1 MSKYVYGIDLGTTYS
16 CIAYQDEDGR
26 PTVIKNMDTNAD
38 TTPSVV
44 QWGEDGTISLHA
56 KKVDTGEVVDAV
68 FKSENVMS
76 KEEIEEAK
84 ARVSTGLQ
92 MQM

>member
-1 MSKYVYGIDLGTTYS
+1 MIELFESPEKADSYDVDSDLKLGDAELTLP
-16 CIAYQDEDGR
+16 A
-26 PTVIKNMDTNAD
+26 N
-38 TTPSVV
+38 TPANSEI
-44 QWGEDGTISLHA
+44 QISLDLQEDGTISLHA